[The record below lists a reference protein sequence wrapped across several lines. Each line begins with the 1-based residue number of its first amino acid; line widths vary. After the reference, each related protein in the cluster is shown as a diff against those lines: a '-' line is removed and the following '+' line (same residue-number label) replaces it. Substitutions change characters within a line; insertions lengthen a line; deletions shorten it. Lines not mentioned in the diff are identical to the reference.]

1 MADGNIKEVTMKNLI
16 VALFAV
22 CLLVSEEEAGINKI
36 CIYDCSGNGYAVTI
50 PYYKM
55 CKMTVIKGGE
65 Q

>member
-1 MADGNIKEVTMKNLI
+1 MKNLI

-22 CLLVSEEEAGINKI
+22 CLLVSEEEAGSNKI